1 MSGSNNRKI
10 VVAQLSGGNDYLNCV
25 VPYTDPLYYDSRP
38 LVHISEDRVI
48 PLDDDYGLNPSMQPI
63 KELYDQGK
71 VAIIH
76 GVGYPVP
83 NRSHFRSM
91 DVWHTAEPT
100 TVALEG
106 WLGNALKQIDPNGE
120 NAVTGVNFGAGLPR
134 AMVAPGVPV
143 ACVSNLDSY
152 GLMTHIDNTARREQV
167 LEVFRNMY
175 TQAIGSGPV
184 MDYLTQTGL
193 DALRGADIVNSVL
206 PMYSSTVE
214 YAPNSFA
221 RAMRGAAQILQ
232 ADIGTRV
239 CYTQHGSF
247 DAHTNGLNLQA
258 GLLDDVSGGIY
269 DFYSDMKDHDKSE
282 DVLIFAF
289 SEFGRRVTDNGDGTD
304 HGSGGVAFVIGD
316 GVRGGHYS
324 DYPSMHPS
332 KLVEGDLAF
341 NLDFR
346 SVYAELLEDWL
357 EVDARPIVKGE
368 YGKVGFLKN

>member
-100 TVALEG
+100 TIALEG

-134 AMVAPGVPV
+134 AMVCAR
-143 ACVSNLDSY
+143 S
-152 GLMTHIDNTARREQV
+152 ARRMCEQPRLLRPHDAYRQHRTPRTGPRGLQKHV
-167 LEVFRNMY
+167 HPGHR
-175 TQAIGSGPV
+175 QRSG
-184 MDYLTQTGL
+184 
-193 DALRGADIVNSVL
+193 
-206 PMYSSTVE
+206 
-214 YAPNSFA
+214 
-221 RAMRGAAQILQ
+221 
-232 ADIGTRV
+232 
-239 CYTQHGSF
+239 
-247 DAHTNGLNLQA
+247 NGLPHA
-258 GLLDDVSGGIY
+258 
-269 DFYSDMKDHDKSE
+269 
-282 DVLIFAF
+282 
-289 SEFGRRVTDNGDGTD
+289 DG
-304 HGSGGVAFVIGD
+304 
-316 GVRGGHYS
+316 
-324 DYPSMHPS
+324 P
-332 KLVEGDLAF
+332 
-341 NLDFR
+341 
-346 SVYAELLEDWL
+346 
-357 EVDARPIVKGE
+357 
-368 YGKVGFLKN
+368 